1 MSLLGSIG
9 VFYLLPWKSE
19 NFHNTKFNKWKRWE
33 KRSFVV
39 FVHSKEKSVGDMNI
53 VLG

>member
-9 VFYLLPWKSE
+9 VFYLLPWKFG
-19 NFHNTKFNKWKRWE
+19 NFHKFNKLERWE
-33 KRSFVV
+33 KQSFVV
-39 FVHSKEKSVGDMNI
+39 VVHSKEKNTGDVNI